1 MADDQDKRD
10 PEAMSVELNEAFE
23 RLEKRAEA
31 ADSAEPE
38 VTSRREVS
46 AAAPQKGNPV
56 GMLALLLAL
65 IGIGVASGA
74 GYTAWMNRGEIT
86 SLDSA
91 LDSAAASRD
100 DARVEETIA
109 RLTRLE
115 REVEK
120 RLTAVSDLESRLD
133 EVTARLSEQSSSSPA
148 VDQLAIQVEEAIAG
162 LRAEMGTS
170 SRDWLL
176 AEVEYLIR
184 LGAQRVEMQRDARG
198 ALTMFMTADE
208 ILQNAEGVAAFSLRE
223 ALANDI
229 AELRSVATVDVDGL
243 FVQLGALKTQVD
255 RLRQRTP
262 DYEAPPVSGITV
274 TDAGIMDRF
283 MAFMGQVGSRLAALV
298 DYRRDEEVI
307 KPVLPPRE
315 EYYLRQNLV
324 FQIQLAQLALL
335 RGDHAIY
342 DASLIEAR
350 QWVAR
355 HFDPEDAVTRGMI
368 TTLGELSGA
377 DIDRDMPDVSESLR
391 AVRATLERFHT
402 ETERNRVR

>member
-38 VTSRREVS
+38 VTSHREVS

-115 REVEK
+115 REVES

-335 RGDHAIY
+335 RGDQAIY